1 MPFNFTPF
9 SLLLTITKKQASNT
23 DSFFDKTKIFIQKYL
38 PISLL
43 NLYRTYKYN
52 LSVGVNEGAS
62 TFIQKLVTTTQ
73 KLLNNRKKILFYPDF
88 PYRKAAIYQI
98 CLFLG
103 YDVTNNPQENFDLA
117 IKWQRYQTFF
127 AKEPILTQWSEQ
139 NNYVVNLHCQDIS
152 KLLVNQVFESAF
164 GYSIG
169 INPLTYTEKCV
180 AKSNFNAKH
189 DGKILSCP
197 LDKIESDV
205 VYQKLVDN
213 ELENNKVLEY
223 RVPVF
228 KQTIPFVYIYTKENK
243 TERQRFYGYVSLVS
257 VRLVETSEIF
267 DATEI
272 SNILN
277 FCRKL
282 GLDYGELDILRDKQ
296 DRRIYIVDA
305 NNTPTSSLLF
315 EPLFLPSEQCLLSA
329 SDRQLALEKMA
340 QAFQQ
345 EFLAP
350 VK

>member
-1 MPFNFTPF
+1 MSINFAPF
-9 SLLLTITKKQASNT
+9 SLLLSIAKKQAVNP
-23 DSFFDKTKIFIQKYL
+23 DSLFDKTKIFIQKFL

-52 LSVGVNEGAS
+52 LSVGVNEQPLAV
-62 TFIQKLVTTTQ
+62 IQKLVTTTQ

-103 YDVTNNPQENFDLA
+103 YDVTNNPQKKFDLA

-139 NNYVVNLHCQDIS
+139 NNHVVNLHCQDVS
-152 KLLVNQVFESAF
+152 KLLVNQVFDEAF

-169 INPLTYTEKCV
+169 VNPLTYTAKCV

-197 LDKIESDV
+197 IDEVESGV

-213 ELENNKVLEY
+213 ELENNQVLEY
-223 RVPVF
+223 RVPIF
-228 KQTIPFVYIYTKENK
+228 KQKIPFVYIYTKESK
-243 TERQRFYGYVSLVS
+243 TERQRFYGYLSLLS

-267 DATEI
+267 DKTEI
-272 SNILN
+272 NNILN
-277 FCRKL
+277 FCQKL
-282 GLDYGELDILRDKQ
+282 GLDYGELDILRDKK

-305 NNTPTSSLLF
+305 NNTPTSRLLF
-315 EPLFLPSEQCLLSA
+315 EPLVLPSEKCILSA

-340 QAFQQ
+340 IAFQQ
-345 EFLAP
+345 EFLDP